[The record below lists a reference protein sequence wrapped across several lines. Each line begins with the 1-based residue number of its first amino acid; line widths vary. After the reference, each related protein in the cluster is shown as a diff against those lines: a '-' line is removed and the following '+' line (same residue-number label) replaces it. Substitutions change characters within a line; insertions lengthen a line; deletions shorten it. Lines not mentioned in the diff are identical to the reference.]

1 MPRAVIAA
9 AVVVVVA
16 LMAIGAWRLI
26 GTHQA
31 PSRLALSNST
41 ASGSPSALAGKWT
54 VGSGSLVGYR
64 AKEKFVNQPA
74 ETEAVART
82 SNVNGGFLVA
92 VGAGNAKVS
101 QMKFTVDL
109 ASLVSQDK
117 YANYQVYQRDFFVR
131 TIYLQTAT
139 YPTAVFVA
147 DPMTVRVPTG
157 GAVGLDVAGKLTAH
171 GVTHSE
177 TARVQAEASGA
188 QGELA
193 GSMSVDMRDFGIDP
207 PDIAFT
213 RAEPV
218 ILIEFDLKLVRG

>member
-1 MPRAVIAA
+1 MSRAVIAA

-109 ASLVSQDK
+109 ASLVS
-117 YANYQVYQRDFFVR
+117 
-131 TIYLQTAT
+131 
-139 YPTAVFVA
+139 
-147 DPMTVRVPTG
+147 
-157 GAVGLDVAGKLTAH
+157 
-171 GVTHSE
+171 
-177 TARVQAEASGA
+177 
-188 QGELA
+188 
-193 GSMSVDMRDFGIDP
+193 
-207 PDIAFT
+207 
-213 RAEPV
+213 
-218 ILIEFDLKLVRG
+218 